1 MMNDKKV
8 VEQVKQLRKYVDILL
23 LDIDAW
29 LANVKVLGNQC
40 AITDRQLEGIIDV
53 GVNKVGKTL
62 KKVSK
67 SYEEQFKY

>member
-1 MMNDKKV
+1 MNDKKV
-8 VEQVKQLRKYVDILL
+8 VEQMKQLKKEVDELSK
-23 LDIDAW
+23 AVNTW
-29 LANVKVLGNQC
+29 LQEVEYLGNQC
-40 AITDRQLEGIIDV
+40 ASTDRKLERVVDV